1 MSESLRVP
9 IKKEIWL
16 WAIEESQQ
24 NKEDI
29 LKRFPRINKW
39 ISGKEN
45 PTFKQLEKISN
56 FLRIPFGYMFL
67 ENPPEENIMAAE
79 FRTIN
84 NKLPKISKNLKD
96 TIMEMDKRR
105 NWMSDYRKNLGWNK
119 LSVISEFNKHKTNN
133 INTNARLA
141 KNLINLKEHWYET
154 VRSLP
159 DAFNLLRRKLEDAG
173 ILVMQSGIVGNK
185 TRRKL
190 DINEF
195 RAFMLYDEVSP
206 LIFINSNDTRA
217 GKIFSLI
224 HEYIHVLYEQEDIY
238 LDTTETTII
247 NEQDINRLTA
257 EFLIPEKHLRLLWKI
272 EQEPITQTKNLG
284 EFFKVSS
291 LALAIKLKDLTL
303 INSTVLET
311 IKNKSFSDF
320 EKRGTR
326 ASKEISFYNV
336 FKSRV
341 GPVFTQAV
349 IRSAEA
355 GDLGYANAF
364 RLLGIRGKTYD
375 RLKEEV
381 FPYE

>member
-257 EFLIPEKHLRLLWKI
+257 EFLIPEKHLRLLWNI